1 MRVGIS
7 GFRRSAHAAAP
18 PRLCHDRSRCRELH
32 ARREILILGVV
43 LRSPLS
49 VAPWCQTLLV
59 RFANKSNHSTTPSF
73 DISRPQSPADLVAS
87 GNRGPGLKLGSPPGG
102 DVRVSG
108 RANTPSWVYR
118 RRADSGTPPA
128 ALRQL
133 ALTHSLTHQLG
144 IPETGRL
151 WNTTSCLTAVALT
164 HSLPHPPAG
173 YTGDGPTLEHHQLP
187 YGSSHSLTQLPT
199 SWVYRRRADS
209 GTPPAALRRLHSL
222 THSHAQLGIPETAH
236 RPTLEYP
243 QLPHGSSTHSPT
255 HQLGIP
261 ETGRLWNTT
270 SCLTASPLTHSLTQS
285 ARVFGARTSP
295 SPCGR
300 RCRTSGRAPPRTT
313 AP

>member
-1 MRVGIS
+1 MFG
-7 GFRRSAHAAAP
+7 SA
-18 PRLCHDRSRCRELH
+18 
-32 ARREILILGVV
+32 GVPTRPAGYTGDGPT
-43 LRSPLS
+43 LEHHQLPYGSSHSLTHSP
-49 VAPWCQTLLV
+49 T
-59 RFANKSNHSTTPSF
+59 
-73 DISRPQSPADLVAS
+73 
-87 GNRGPGLKLGSPPGG
+87 
-102 DVRVSG
+102 
-108 RANTPSWVYR
+108 SWVYR

-128 ALRQL
+128 ALRQSHS
-133 ALTHSLTHQLG
+133 LTHSLTHQLG

-151 WNTTSCLTAVALT
+151 WNTTSCLTAART
-164 HSLPHPPAG
+164 HSLNYPPAG

-187 YGSSHSLTQLPT
+187 YGSSHSLTQSPT

-209 GTPPAALRRLHSL
+209 GTPPVALRRLHSL